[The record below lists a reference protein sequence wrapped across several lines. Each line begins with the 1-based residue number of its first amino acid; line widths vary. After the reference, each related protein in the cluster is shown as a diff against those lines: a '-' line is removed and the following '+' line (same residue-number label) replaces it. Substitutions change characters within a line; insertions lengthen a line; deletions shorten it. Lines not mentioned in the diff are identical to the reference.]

1 MVAAPTRRLSA
12 LFARGEKM
20 QVWVDLG
27 NSPHVALFGEIVDD
41 LRQQG
46 DDVFLTARD
55 HAQTVGLAL
64 ERWSDVVVV
73 GGRSPTGLGGKAAAL
88 GGRARDL
95 ARLLR
100 NERPDAALSHGSYA
114 QALVAARLRIPLVT
128 MMDYEHQPANHLS
141 FRVAR
146 RVIVPKVFP
155 TSALRRFGAKEQKVL
170 RYAGFKE
177 QLYLARFRPNQEVLA
192 ELGLDPQKVIVV
204 MRPAP
209 EGALYHR
216 MANEYFDELLERVR
230 RRSRVQAVLLA
241 RSPADARRYAALDGV
256 IVPRRP
262 IDALSLVA
270 SADLMIGGGGTMTR
284 ESALLGTPTYT
295 VFIGRPAAVDTELMR
310 LGLLHDLRTGGRP
323 AFEKRS
329 ASTRSVPEEGRRD
342 VLDTIRKA
350 LTEVV

>member
-1 MVAAPTRRLSA
+1 MR
-12 LFARGEKM
+12 
-20 QVWVDLG
+20 VWIDLG
-27 NSPHVALFGEIVDD
+27 NSPHVALFGEVVDE

-46 DDVFLTARD
+46 NDVFLTARD

-73 GGRSPTGLGGKAAAL
+73 GGRSPTSLGGKAAAL

-100 NERPDAALSHGSYA
+100 NERPDVALSHGSYA

-141 FRVAR
+141 FRIAR

-155 TSALRRFGAKEQKVL
+155 TAALRRFGAKEQKVL

-177 QLYLARFRPNQEVLA
+177 QLYLARFHPNHEVLA

-216 MANEYFDELLERVR
+216 MENEYFDGLLERIR
-230 RRSRVQAVLLA
+230 HRSAIQTVLLP
-241 RSPADARRYAALDGV
+241 RSASDTRRYAAFGGV
-256 IVPRRP
+256 IIPGRP

-295 VFIGRPAAVDTELMR
+295 VFIGRPAAVDAELMR
-310 LGLLHDLRTGGRP
+310 LGLLSDLRTGGQP
-323 AFEKRS
+323 AFAKRS
-329 ASTRSVPEEGRRD
+329 ASTRPVPEEGRRE
-342 VLDTIRKA
+342 VLDTIQKA